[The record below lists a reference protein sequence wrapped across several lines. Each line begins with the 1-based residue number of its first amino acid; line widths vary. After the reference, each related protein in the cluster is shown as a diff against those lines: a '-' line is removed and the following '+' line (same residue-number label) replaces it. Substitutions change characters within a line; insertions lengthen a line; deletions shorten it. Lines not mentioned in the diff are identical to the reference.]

1 MAVAAIVVF
10 AAALA
15 SGGGSGQQ
23 FVVATRTLPSGAV
36 IGPGDVG
43 TAKIALPAGSRSTAF
58 RQPDVLVGR
67 AVAVTVQPGELL
79 QSSMLVPVRAQPA
92 TRPVSIAVDPASL
105 AGLEAGQSVDVLATG
120 GTSGAASGGT
130 GSATGGT
137 GGAASVGSGTG
148 GSGSSAVSVVARGAT
163 LISIDRSSSNLLSGP
178 SSALVTLGVSSLGE
192 VEAVVQAAQAGSVTL
207 VAAEPS
213 DGVGPGPGSAGP

>member
-15 SGGGSGQQ
+15 NGGGSGQQ
-23 FVVATRTLPSGAV
+23 FVVASRTLPSGSV

-67 AVAVTVQPGELL
+67 AVVVTVQPGELL

-105 AGLEAGQSVDVLATG
+105 AGLEAGQSVDVLATA
-120 GTSGAASGGT
+120 GTAGAASGGT
-130 GSATGGT
+130 GSAGSGGGGT
-137 GGAASVGSGTG
+137 D

-163 LISIDRSSSNLLSGP
+163 LISIDRSGSNLLSGP
-178 SSALVTLGVSSLGE
+178 SSALVTLGVSSLSE
-192 VEAVVQAAQAGSVTL
+192 VEGVVQAAQAGSVTL

-213 DGVGPGPGSAGP
+213 DGVGPGPGSTGR